1 MKTALKSDR
10 YFEHEHLCLNEG
22 QNSIAHGALTNS
34 KRLSSFV
41 AGVYPAY
48 AVKGHNE
55 KFYTFDGKAY
65 VDYLGALGTN
75 YFGYS
80 NPSVNLAIANALA
93 DGTLF
98 SLGSHSEVEYARLFK
113 AKFNYVDKIRILKS
127 GSEGCSA
134 AVRIAR
140 AYTGRERI
148 LSEGYHGWHDEFTSL
163 TPPAK
168 GVPKKGISNI
178 KKFDWKFLTEDIAA
192 VIIEPVMLDYGSLRR
207 EFVSRLRNV
216 CDQNGIVLIFDET
229 ITGFRFKKLSVANYW
244 GIQPDITIMGKAL
257 ANGLPLSVVGG
268 KDGIME
274 SDYFVS
280 STYSGDRLALE
291 AGIECIK
298 LISGIF
304 DPSLLWEHGRQ
315 FMESMNEVL
324 YPSIELIGYPTRGTF
339 VGNPMIKNLFFQ
351 EMVKLGW
358 FFHPQTW
365 FYNKY
370 LHNHLDHVVASSK
383 NIIRRILSGDV
394 KLEGIPYQLPFKKD
408 EYDA

>member
-10 YFEHEHLCLNEG
+10 YFKHEHLCLNEG

-34 KRLSSFV
+34 KRLTSFV
-41 AGVYPAY
+41 AGVYPSY

-65 VDYLGALGTN
+65 IDYLGALGTN
-75 YFGYS
+75 FFGYA
-80 NPSVNLAIANALA
+80 NQSVNLAINNALS
-93 DGTLF
+93 DGVLY
-98 SLGSHSEVEYARLFK
+98 SLGSHSEVEYARMFK
-113 AKFNYVDKIRILKS
+113 NKFSYVDKIRILKS

-140 AYTGRERI
+140 AYTGRDKV
-148 LSEGYHGWHDEFTSL
+148 LTEGYHGWHDEFTSL

-168 GVPKKGISNI
+168 GVPKRGYNI
-178 KKFDWKFLTEDIAA
+178 KKFDWKHITDDVAA
-192 VIIEPVMLDYGSLRR
+192 IIVEPVILDYGFQRR
-207 EFVSRLRNV
+207 EFITRLRSA
-216 CDQNGIVLIFDET
+216 CDQHGIVLIFDET

-244 GIQPDITIMGKAL
+244 GIHPDLTIMGKAL

-268 KDGIME
+268 KSGIMGC
-274 SDYFVS
+274 DYFVS

-291 AGIECIK
+291 AGIECLK
-298 LISGIF
+298 LIGGEF
-304 DPSLLWEHGRQ
+304 NPSHLWDKGLEFIER
-315 FMESMNEVL
+315 MNEVL
-324 YPSIELIGYPTRGTF
+324 NPSIELLGYPTRGSFT
-339 VGNPMIKNLFFQ
+339 GNKMLKTLYFQ

-358 FFHPQTW
+358 FFHPHTW

-370 LHNHLDHVVASSK
+370 LHQHLDHVVECSK
-383 NIIRRILSGDV
+383 TVVRRILSGDV
-394 KLEGIPYQLPFKKD
+394 KLEGIPYGLPFKKE